1 MRAQG
6 PNIDLTVNGLL
17 FDGCGDE
24 AAWWRDLD
32 VTATNLT
39 VGAGSE
45 SGMHLSGV
53 RGSVEG
59 VDAGAHDGPVPPC
72 TWKTLTRTFVSW
84 I

>member
-39 VGAGSE
+39 VGAG
-45 SGMHLSGV
+45 
-53 RGSVEG
+53 
-59 VDAGAHDGPVPPC
+59 
-72 TWKTLTRTFVSW
+72 
-84 I
+84 